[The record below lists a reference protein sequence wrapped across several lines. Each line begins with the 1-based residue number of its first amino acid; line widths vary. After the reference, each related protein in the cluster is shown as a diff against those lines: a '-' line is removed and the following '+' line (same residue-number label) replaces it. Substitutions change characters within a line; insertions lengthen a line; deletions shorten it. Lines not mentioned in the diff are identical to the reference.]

1 MNPAIS
7 ALIDRL
13 EARGDTDSR
22 LAAII
27 LQAVFDPENQ
37 PSQYGTVLR
46 GRRDDRP
53 AGRPITD
60 LS

>member
-13 EARGDTDSR
+13 EARGDTDSL
-22 LAAII
+22 LAANI

-46 GRRDDRP
+46 GTAMTAP
-53 AGRPITD
+53 RPIMD
-60 LS
+60 HS